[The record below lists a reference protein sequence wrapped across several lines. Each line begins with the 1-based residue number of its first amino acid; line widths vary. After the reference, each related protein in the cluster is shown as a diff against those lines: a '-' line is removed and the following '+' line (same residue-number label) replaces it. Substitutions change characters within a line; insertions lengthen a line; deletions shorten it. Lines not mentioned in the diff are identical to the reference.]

1 MAYKNNLKEYL
12 TIEETNNDKCFI
24 YRLFYLQARYYHLS
38 NVKHETSSFF
48 EEFIESDSYSKK
60 DPQEMDIV
68 EMRDYVKK
76 NYVCA
81 SYIDKAKLINDLNIF
96 KTYRDNIMIDIE
108 TDKMFSD
115 LLTNIITI
123 FSITIAVAVG
133 YLSVSNEVSDIL
145 GLKES
150 FYRDNYN
157 FSLWSL
163 ISLAPIAIV
172 LFSSYLIKINKNSKL
187 NKQRTINNIVIILE
201 SIRDDIY
208 NDPIKVPGTRK
219 FDIEIDN
226 VVDQA
231 SEPRK
236 YSFKIDEI
244 LGDEINEGKSKDTI
258 EDKSQK

>member
-12 TIEETNNDKCFI
+12 TIEETNNDKCFL

-48 EEFIESDSYSKK
+48 EELIGSDSYSKK
-60 DPQEMDIV
+60 DPQEMNIV
-68 EMRDYVKK
+68 EMRNYVKK

-81 SYIDKAKLINDLNIF
+81 SYIDKSRLINDLNIF
-96 KTYRDNIMIDIE
+96 KTYRDNILIDIE
-108 TDKMFSD
+108 SDKMFSD

-123 FSITIAVAVG
+123 FSISIAVAVG
-133 YLSVSNEVSDIL
+133 YLSVSNEASDIL
-145 GLKES
+145 GLKKY
-150 FYRDNYN
+150 FYSSNYRY
-157 FSLWSL
+157 SLWSL
-163 ISLAPIAIV
+163 IILTLFAIG
-172 LFSSYLIKINKNSKL
+172 LFVSYFIKINESSKL

-231 SEPRK
+231 SEPKK

-244 LGDEINEGKSKDTI
+244 LDDEINEEKNKDTI
-258 EDKSQK
+258 